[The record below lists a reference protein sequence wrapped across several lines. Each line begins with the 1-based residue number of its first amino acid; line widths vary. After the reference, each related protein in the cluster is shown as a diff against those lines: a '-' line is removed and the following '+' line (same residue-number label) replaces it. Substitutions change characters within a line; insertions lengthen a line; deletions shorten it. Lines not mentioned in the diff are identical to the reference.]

1 MAVSG
6 ECCRLSGKKKVCA
19 QGTSESERMNKG
31 ACVHEEQ

>member
-19 QGTSESERMNKG
+19 QGTSEREREN
-31 ACVHEEQ
+31 EQRSLCT